1 MKYEI
6 NEKDLKF
13 TPFSLTIKIESR
25 DELME
30 LWHKLSYNLD
40 SIEMKDYEG
49 RFYYPPT
56 ESEDILNFWQE
67 LNKIA
72 STNDLKYK

>member
-13 TPFSLTIKIESR
+13 TPFSVTLKIESR

-40 SIEMKDYEG
+40 SIERKDYEG
-49 RFYYPPT
+49 RFYYPPI
-56 ESEDILNFWQE
+56 ESEDILKFWQE

>member
-13 TPFSLTIKIESR
+13 TPFSVTLKVESR

-30 LWHKLSYNLD
+30 LWHKLSFCLD

-49 RFYYPPT
+49 RFYYPSE
-56 ESEDILNFWQE
+56 ESEDILKFWQE
-67 LNKIA
+67 LNIIA
-72 STNDLKYK
+72 SANDIKYK